1 MPSLF
6 LSAVKADKEKE
17 KEKNLFIYKPKKKKK
32 TVHESQKFQIKS
44 NDVPSGLRRK
54 DRGKTSVFWIEKS
67 KSFSNE
73 SLNNKIKN
81 SYKKGKKNSIS
92 GDDKNNKKVHRS
104 NKNLKDIMKNEDLIK
119 KVYATNI
126 TISKKINRL

>member
-1 MPSLF
+1 M
-6 LSAVKADKEKE
+6 
-17 KEKNLFIYKPKKKKK
+17 
-32 TVHESQKFQIKS
+32 
-44 NDVPSGLRRK
+44 
-54 DRGKTSVFWIEKS
+54 IEKS

-119 KVYATNI
+119 KVYVTNI
-126 TISKKINRL
+126 TTNIEKNKSIIKTDKKKKKKKW